1 MFVSMQLSSHQISF
15 LIIKL
20 FNQCTDNIKLIFFVH
35 KILSFANIKIF
46 LIGII
51 FPYQLEALHRKCWR
65 IRQTEIFHILVR
77 VKSFMVRGKA
87 QQCTIFG
94 SISGYQIFVTQ
105 NSYLYGIYVDTLM
118 YKTVGVWVRCAH
130 LPTASAV
137 AIGHVTKR
145 QMCVGLYY
153 CIIIL

>member
-77 VKSFMVRGKA
+77 VKSFGFLVRGKA
-87 QQCTIFG
+87 Q
-94 SISGYQIFVTQ
+94 
-105 NSYLYGIYVDTLM
+105 
-118 YKTVGVWVRCAH
+118 
-130 LPTASAV
+130 
-137 AIGHVTKR
+137 
-145 QMCVGLYY
+145 
-153 CIIIL
+153 

>member
-1 MFVSMQLSSHQISF
+1 MEILGFISSLCPGAECYWSAVSLLSHATDTMITSGGRKRKMFVSMQLSSHQISF

-20 FNQCTDNIKLIFFVH
+20 FNQCTDNIKLMFFVH

-77 VKSFMVRGKA
+77 VKSFGFMVRGKA

-94 SISGYQIFVTQ
+94 SISGYQIFVT
-105 NSYLYGIYVDTLM
+105 
-118 YKTVGVWVRCAH
+118 
-130 LPTASAV
+130 
-137 AIGHVTKR
+137 
-145 QMCVGLYY
+145 
-153 CIIIL
+153 

>member
-77 VKSFMVRGKA
+77 VKSFMVRGKL
-87 QQCTIFG
+87 Q
-94 SISGYQIFVTQ
+94 YVK
-105 NSYLYGIYVDTLM
+105 YLVVYLDIKFLSRRILIYKEFMLI
-118 YKTVGVWVRCAH
+118 
-130 LPTASAV
+130 P
-137 AIGHVTKR
+137 
-145 QMCVGLYY
+145 
-153 CIIIL
+153 

>member
-1 MFVSMQLSSHQISF
+1 MEILGFISSLCPGAGCYWSASSRVTQLTPWITSGGRKRKMFVSMQLSSHQISF

-77 VKSFMVRGKA
+77 VKSFGFMVRGKA

-94 SISGYQIFVTQ
+94 SISGYQIFVT
-105 NSYLYGIYVDTLM
+105 
-118 YKTVGVWVRCAH
+118 
-130 LPTASAV
+130 
-137 AIGHVTKR
+137 
-145 QMCVGLYY
+145 
-153 CIIIL
+153 